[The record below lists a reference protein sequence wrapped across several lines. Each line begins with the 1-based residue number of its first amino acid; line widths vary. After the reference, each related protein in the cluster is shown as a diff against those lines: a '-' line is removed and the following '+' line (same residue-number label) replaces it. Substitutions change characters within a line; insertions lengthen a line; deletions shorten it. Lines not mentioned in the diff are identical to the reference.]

1 MKEQWNIPNLSS
13 IETILNQLRIDI
25 EKLEVNI
32 LRQIQ
37 QRHEKK
43 IMNVGLEIDQKL
55 IQVTSLID
63 VLQIRAK
70 TQASQKAY
78 TFLKDGEI
86 EAGTLTYENLAQQ
99 VQAIASYLHS
109 CVLPGERA
117 LLLYP
122 AGLEFVAAFLGCL
135 AAGVIAIPAN
145 LPKRNQKLSRLEA
158 IIQDAQATIVLTTQ
172 SQLLTLKSQLEQ
184 NLHLTALEY
193 IATDTLAYD
202 SSLSLQSS
210 TICPNPLAFLQYT
223 SGSTGKPKG
232 VMVTQEN
239 LLQNLADLD
248 LGWEHTQNSVMVTW
262 LPTFHDMGLIYGML
276 LPLYKGFSCYMMPP
290 SAFLQRPIRWLTA
303 ISRYRATHSA
313 APNFAY
319 TRCLEK
325 ITSEEITTLD
335 LSSWQVALNGAEP
348 VRAEV
353 LEQFAQVF
361 EICGFK
367 YSSFCP
373 GYGLAEATLKV
384 AAVRKSQK
392 PQICRVQTQALK
404 ENRIVIATEQDQD
417 VQSLVS
423 CGQTEIDTEIVIVHP
438 NSLKCCGNDEVGEI
452 WVKGTTVAQGYWQR
466 PQETQQTFKAFITD
480 TQEGP
485 FLRTGDLGF
494 IQEEQLYVTGRLKDV
509 IIIRGCN
516 YYPQDIEY
524 TVEQSHP
531 SLRPTCGAAF
541 AVEINGE
548 ELLVI
553 AQEVERTAMRQLN
566 KDEII
571 EAIRRTISQEYQL
584 QVYAILLL
592 KPASIAKTSSGK
604 IQRSTCRTQF
614 LENSFNLVESWY
626 SLRTEA
632 ISQKSKSTCSQNYQK
647 TTKLTHQTAESI
659 EQWIA
664 DWLHQKL
671 KVNLD
676 TIVASKSFVDF
687 GLDSIYAV
695 ELAKD
700 LEDWSKEPLEATII
714 WNFRTI
720 EALSKYLCDKL
731 NALSVQADSPAI
743 ATNIAAKKLDFEE
756 LLTALEDTSDE
767 EIAALLNNVRK

>member
-1 MKEQWNIPNLSS
+1 
-13 IETILNQLRIDI
+13 
-25 EKLEVNI
+25 
-32 LRQIQ
+32 
-37 QRHEKK
+37 
-43 IMNVGLEIDQKL
+43 MNVCLEIDQKL
-55 IQVTSLID
+55 IQVTSLIG
-63 VLQIRAK
+63 VLEIRAK

-99 VQAIASYLHS
+99 VQAIATHLRS

-122 AGLEFVAAFLGCL
+122 AGLEFIAAFLGCL
-135 AAGVIAIPAN
+135 AAGVIAVPAN

-158 IIQDAQATIVLTTQ
+158 IIQDAQVTIVLTTQ

-184 NLHLTALEY
+184 NSHLTALEY
-193 IATDTLAYD
+193 IATDTLTHD
-202 SSLSLQSS
+202 SSLGWQSF
-210 TICPNPLAFLQYT
+210 TIRPDSLAFLQYT

-239 LLQNLADLD
+239 LLQNLADID
-248 LGWEHTQNSVMVTW
+248 LGLEHTQNSVMVTW

-276 LPLYKGFSCYMMPP
+276 VPLYKGFSCYMMPP
-290 SAFLQRPIRWLTA
+290 ETFLQRPIRWLTA
-303 ISRYRATHSA
+303 ISRYRATHSP

-325 ITSEEITTLD
+325 ITSEEIATLD
-335 LSSWQVALNGAEP
+335 LSNWQVALNGAEP
-348 VRAEV
+348 VRAEI
-353 LEQFAQVF
+353 LEQFAQTF
-361 EICGFK
+361 EPCGFQ
-367 YSSFCP
+367 YSSFCA

-384 AAVRKSQK
+384 AAVRKNQK
-392 PQICRVQTQALK
+392 PQICRVQTQAFK
-404 ENRIVIATEQDQD
+404 ENRIVIATEEEQDA
-417 VQSLVS
+417 QSLVS
-423 CGQTEIDTEIVIVHP
+423 CGQTEINTEIVIVHP
-438 NSLKCCGNDEVGEI
+438 NSLKRCGNDEVGEI
-452 WVKGTTVAQGYWQR
+452 WVKGTTVAQGYWQQ
-466 PQETQQTFKAFITD
+466 PQKTQQTFKAFITD

-494 IQEEQLYVTGRLKDV
+494 IQEEQLYVTGRLKDI

-516 YYPQDIEY
+516 YYPQDIEH

-553 AQEVERTAMRQLN
+553 AQEVERTAMRRLN
-566 KDEII
+566 KDKII
-571 EAIRRTISQEYQL
+571 ESIRRAISQEYQL

-626 SLRTEA
+626 NLSPEP
-632 ISQKSKSTCSQNYQK
+632 ISQQSQPTFSQNYQK
-647 TTKLTHQTAESI
+647 TTKLTHQAPESI

-671 KVNLD
+671 NVKLD
-676 TIVASKSFVDF
+676 TIIASKSFVDF
-687 GLDSIYAV
+687 GLDSIHAV
-695 ELAKD
+695 DLAKD
-700 LEDWSKEPLEATII
+700 LEDWLKEPLEATII
-714 WNFRTI
+714 WNFPTI
-720 EALSKYLCDKL
+720 QALSQYLGNKL
-731 NALSVQADSPAI
+731 NGLIVQADFLAAS
-743 ATNIAAKKLDFEE
+743 TNIAAKKLDVEE

-767 EIAALLNNVRK
+767 EMAALLNNVGK